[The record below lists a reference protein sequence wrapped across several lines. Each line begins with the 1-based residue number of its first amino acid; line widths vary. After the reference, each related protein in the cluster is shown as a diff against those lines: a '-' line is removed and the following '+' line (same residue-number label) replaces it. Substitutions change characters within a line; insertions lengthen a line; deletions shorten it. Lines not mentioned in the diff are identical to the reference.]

1 MASHRPTVAVVGG
14 GASGVLVAAHLLSL
28 PELAPLRLVLFE
40 RTGRLGA
47 GAAFSTEYDS
57 HLLNVT
63 AGSMSAFPDD
73 PEQFVRWLN
82 SKGRPGAA
90 DDFVPRKLYRAYL
103 RDVLWSRANS
113 NMSRHSLEV
122 RQDAVVD
129 IAPTAGGAHVV
140 PAHSELLRADAVI
153 LAPGVI
159 SPRFPPGLV
168 ARGAEGR
175 CVTDPWNAKALT
187 IIDPNAS
194 VTIMGTGLSAI
205 DVLLAL
211 QENGH
216 RGPVHAISRHGLL
229 PKVHARRPEPA
240 PDVGESSERVG
251 DARARGLLHQV
262 RAAVAKAEAQGGHW
276 QDVVDLLRPRAPELW
291 MGLSPV
297 EQSRFKRHLERV
309 WNTHRHRMAP
319 QVGDEVERL
328 LEAGLFHVHSGQV
341 VAAEKSG
348 SSLSL
353 AVRSPSAD
361 HLYHWA
367 TDWLVNCTGPDAN
380 LFRDDQVLMNRLRS
394 RRLAGPGP
402 LAMGVGT
409 DLTGHVLDACGEP
422 LDWLWALG
430 SLRQGQLFEST
441 AVPEIRGQAQ
451 DIAEQVLRHIR
462 ADQRETV
469 TLGERTLGE
478 RTLGERTLE
487 ARLLEARMA
496 SNY

>member
-1 MASHRPTVAVVGG
+1 M
-14 GASGVLVAAHLLSL
+14 LVAAHLLSL
-28 PELAPLRLVLFE
+28 PELAPLRLVVFE
-40 RTGRLGA
+40 RTGKLGA

-63 AGSMSAFPDD
+63 AGSMSAFADD

-82 SKGRPGAA
+82 SKGHPGAA
-90 DDFVPRKLYRAYL
+90 DEFVPRKLYRAYL

-113 NMSRHSLEV
+113 NMSGHVLEV

-129 IAPTAGGAHVV
+129 IAATASGAHVL
-140 PAHSELLRADAVI
+140 PAHSEMVRAEAVV
-153 LAPGVI
+153 LAPGIV
-159 SPRFPPGLV
+159 SPRFPSGLI
-168 ARGAEGR
+168 ANGAEGR
-175 CVTDPWNAKALT
+175 CVTDPWNATALT
-187 IIDPNAS
+187 SIDRNAS

-229 PKVHARRPEPA
+229 PRVHARRPEPA
-240 PDVGESSERVG
+240 PDVAESCERVS
-251 DARARGLLHQV
+251 DARARGLLRQV
-262 RAAVAKAEAQGGHW
+262 RAAVAEVEARGGHW
-276 QDVVDLLRPRAPELW
+276 EDVVDLLRPRAPELW
-291 MGLSPV
+291 MGLPLV
-297 EQSRFKRHLERV
+297 EQARFKRHLERV
-309 WNTHRHRMAP
+309 WSTHRHRMAP

-328 LEAGLFHVHSGQV
+328 LEAGLFHVHSGQI
-341 VAAEKSG
+341 VAVEKSG

-353 AVRSPSAD
+353 AVRSRSVD

-367 TDWLVNCTGPDAN
+367 TDWLVNCTGPETN

-402 LAMGVGT
+402 LAIGVGT
-409 DLTGHVLDACGEP
+409 DAIGHVVDGSGQP
-422 LDWLWALG
+422 LDWLWAIG
-430 SLRQGQLFEST
+430 SLRQGQLLEST

-451 DIAEQVLRHIR
+451 DIADQVLRHIR
-462 ADQRETV
+462 GGGQY
-469 TLGERTLGE
+469 
-478 RTLGERTLE
+478 E
-487 ARLLEARMA
+487 AFFQDEQLA

>member
-1 MASHRPTVAVVGG
+1 
-14 GASGVLVAAHLLSL
+14 VLVAAHLLSRL
-28 PELAPLRLVLFE
+28 EFAPLRLVLFE
-40 RTGRLGA
+40 RTGKLGA

-63 AGSMSAFPDD
+63 AGSMSAFADD

-113 NMSRHSLEV
+113 NMSGHVLEV

-129 IAPTAGGAHVV
+129 ISATASGADVQAANSEMVRAEAVV
-140 PAHSELLRADAVI
+140 
-153 LAPGVI
+153 LAPGIVP
-159 SPRFPPGLV
+159 PRFPSGLI
-168 ARGAEGR
+168 ASGTEAR
-175 CVTDPWNAKALT
+175 CVPDPWNATALT
-187 IIDPNAS
+187 HIEPNAS

-240 PDVGESSERVG
+240 SDVAESCERVG

-262 RAAVAKAEAQGGHW
+262 RAAVAQVEAQGGHW
-276 QDVVDLLRPRAPELW
+276 QGVVDLLRPRAAELW
-291 MGLSPV
+291 MGLPLA
-297 EQSRFKRHLERV
+297 EQARFKRHLERV
-309 WNTHRHRMAP
+309 WSTHRHRMAP

-328 LEAGLFHVHSGQV
+328 LEAGLFHVHSGQI
-341 VAAEKSG
+341 VAVEKSG

-353 AVRSPSAD
+353 AVKSRSAD

-367 TDWLVNCTGPDAN
+367 TDWLVNCTGPDTN

-409 DLTGHVLDACGEP
+409 DVNGHVLDASGEP
-422 LDWLWALG
+422 LDWLWAVG

-451 DIAEQVLRHIR
+451 TVAGQVLRHIR
-462 ADQRETV
+462 GGGQYETFLQDQQ
-469 TLGERTLGE
+469 L
-478 RTLGERTLE
+478 
-487 ARLLEARMA
+487 A
-496 SNY
+496 SSY